1 MKANFIQAVL
11 QSGAVCQGILL
22 ILFVLSIVSW
32 AIIAYKLKLF
42 RRISRES
49 EEFLRFFRGIRR
61 ISDGEKAFIQFNQS
75 PLCKVFRAGYD
86 EFRVQREVGI
96 RASGSPERVQADDNS
111 EEKVTFPGIDAVKRA
126 LQRATSAETLHLE
139 KGLFFLATMATACP
153 FIGLFGTVWGV
164 MNSFID
170 MQTYRSASIAAVGP
184 GIAGALTTTI
194 VGLAAAIPALV
205 AYNYFVNRVNTIA
218 SQMDNLAS
226 ELISLW
232 QRQIAEK

>member
-22 ILFVLSIVSW
+22 ILFLLSVVSW
-32 AIIAYKLKLF
+32 AVIAYKLKLF
-42 RRISRES
+42 QRINRES
-49 EEFLRFFRGIRR
+49 EEFLRFFRGMERF
-61 ISDGEKAFIQFNQS
+61 SDVESAFIQFNQS
-75 PLCKVFRAGYD
+75 PLCKVFLGGYY
-86 EFRVQREVGI
+86 EFRVRREEGTK
-96 RASGSPERVQADDNS
+96 ASGSPNVGGADDR
-111 EEKVTFPGIDAVKRA
+111 ERIPFPGIDAVKGA
-126 LQRATSAETLHLE
+126 LQRAASTELLRLE

-164 MNSFID
+164 MNSFIS

-218 SQMDNLAS
+218 SEMDNFSS
-226 ELISLW
+226 EFISLLE
-232 QRQIAEK
+232 RRFAER

>member
-22 ILFVLSIVSW
+22 ILFLFSIVSW
-32 AIIAYKLKLF
+32 AIIAYKLKLLQ
-42 RRISRES
+42 RIKRES
-49 EEFLRFFRGIRR
+49 EEFLKFFRGIGRL
-61 ISDGEKAFIQFNQS
+61 SDGEKAFIQFNQS

-86 EFRVQREVGI
+86 EFRARREEGTK
-96 RASGSPERVQADDNS
+96 ASGSPRVAEANDND
-111 EEKVTFPGIDAVKRA
+111 EKRIPFPGIDAVKRA
-126 LQRATSAETLHLE
+126 VQRATSAEILHLE
-139 KGLFFLATMATACP
+139 KWLFFLATMATACP

-164 MNSFID
+164 MDSFIS

-205 AYNYFVNRVNTIA
+205 AYNYFINRVNTIA
-218 SQMDNLAS
+218 SEIDNFTS
-226 ELISLW
+226 EFISLLE
-232 QRQIAEK
+232 RHFAGR